1 MLIVSFSAM
10 NSSAADKVTQ
20 TSSTI
25 QTAVPASSDD
35 AQDGKTCSYAEAD
48 VKPRFQGGDMSS
60 FTVWMMNQMKYPEKA
75 RNEKIGGRVVVK
87 FTITSEG
94 KLAGTEIVKSPDE
107 MLSEEVR
114 RILALSPDWTPGKV
128 DGRNVDVSVMLPVV
142 FAISE

>member
-1 MLIVSFSAM
+1 
-10 NSSAADKVTQ
+10 
-20 TSSTI
+20 
-25 QTAVPASSDD
+25 
-35 AQDGKTCSYAEAD
+35 
-48 VKPRFQGGDMSS
+48 MSS

-75 RNEKIGGRVVVK
+75 RDEKIGGRVVVK

-94 KLAGTEIVKSPDE
+94 KLSDTEIVKSPDE

-128 DGRNVDVSVMLPVV
+128 DGKNVDVTVMLPVV